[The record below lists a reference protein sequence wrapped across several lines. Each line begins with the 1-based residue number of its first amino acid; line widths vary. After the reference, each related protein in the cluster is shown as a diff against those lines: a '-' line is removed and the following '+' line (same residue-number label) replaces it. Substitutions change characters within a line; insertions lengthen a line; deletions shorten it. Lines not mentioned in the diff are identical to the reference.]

1 MRIPKDV
8 PLSRYIRQL
17 IAENNIEQ
25 FYQSD
30 DWKELRE
37 EVRRELHNECQ
48 ECLKRGVYTRADC
61 VHHVLELRKHPELG
75 LSKYYI
81 DKSTGETSRNLVPL
95 CNTCHNVV
103 HDKLGEWQRR
113 GKFTNN
119 EKW

>member
-30 DWKELRE
+30 DWKELRK

-48 ECLKRGVYTRADC
+48 ECLKRGIYTRADC
-61 VHHVLELRKHPELG
+61 VHHVLEVKNRPDLA
-75 LSKYYI
+75 LSKYYT
-81 DKSTGETSRNLVPL
+81 DRDGQQQRQLVTL
-95 CNTCHNVV
+95 CDTCHNIV
-103 HDKLGEWQRR
+103 HDKLYNWQRK
-113 GKFTNN
+113 GKFDNT
-119 EKW
+119 ERW